1 MRLSLPELVLKKP
14 LSEAQISL
22 IARDTLAALEYL
34 HDSLS
39 IIHRDIKAANLLL
52 TDDGKLK
59 LSTFMLSALVFLITF
74 S

>member
-1 MRLSLPELVLKKP
+1 MLKKP

-34 HDSLS
+34 HDTLN

-52 TDDGKLK
+52 TDEGKLK
-59 LSTFMLSALVFLITF
+59 LSAFSVTLRLSSSF